1 MKDWQ
6 QRALHAGIWRAGADV
21 LNLEEICKILKCEV
35 LVGENLNQVEAE
47 GICAADLMSDVLA
60 FTKPGSVLL
69 TGLSNV
75 QSVITTHVAEVVGVI
90 YVRGKKPD
98 AEALKLA
105 AQKGIPLMACPL
117 SMYEACGRLW
127 KEGLAIGSELG
138 GE

>member
-1 MKDWQ
+1 
-6 QRALHAGIWRAGADV
+6 
-21 LNLEEICKILKCEV
+21 LNLEEISKILKCKV
-35 LVGENLNQVEAE
+35 MVGDNIDQVEVE

-98 AEALKLA
+98 AEAIKLA
-105 AQKGIPLMACPL
+105 NQKNIPLLMSPL

-127 KEGLAIGSELG
+127 QEGLKIGSDLG
-138 GE
+138 GNE

>member
-1 MKDWQ
+1 MN
-6 QRALHAGIWRAGADV
+6 
-21 LNLEEICKILKCEV
+21 LNEICSLLNCEV
-35 LVGENLNQVEAE
+35 LVGDHLDEVEAE

-60 FTKPGSVLL
+60 FTKPGAVLL

-105 AQKGIPLMACPL
+105 EQKGIPMLASPL

-127 KEGLAIGSELG
+127 KEGLKAGSDLG
-138 GE
+138 RE

>member
-1 MKDWQ
+1 MPVH
-6 QRALHAGIWRAGADV
+6 RAEEGDE
-21 LNLEEICKILKCEV
+21 LNLGQVAEILKCDV
-35 LVGENLNQVEAE
+35 LVGENIDGVEV
-47 GICAADLMSDVLA
+47 GGVCAADLMSDVLA

-75 QSVITTHVAEVVGVI
+75 QSVITTHVAEVVAVI

-105 AQKGIPLMACPL
+105 EQKGIPLLASRL

-127 KEGLAIGSELG
+127 QEGLGVGSDLG

>member
-1 MKDWQ
+1 
-6 QRALHAGIWRAGADV
+6 
-21 LNLEEICKILKCEV
+21 LNLEEICKLLKCEV
-35 LVGENLNQVEAE
+35 LVGEDLNEVEAQ

-98 AEALKLA
+98 AEAVKLA
-105 AQKGIPLMACPL
+105 GQKGIPLLASPL

-127 KEGLAIGSELG
+127 SKGVKIGSDLG

>member
-1 MKDWQ
+1 M
-6 QRALHAGIWRAGADV
+6 
-21 LNLEEICKILKCEV
+21 NLKEISDILKCEV
-35 LVGENLNQVEAE
+35 LVGEHIEEVEAE

-60 FTKPGSVLL
+60 FTRPGSVLL

-75 QSVITTHVAEVVGVI
+75 QSVITTHVAEVVAVI

-105 AQKGIPLMACPL
+105 GQKGIPLLASPL

-127 KEGLAIGSELG
+127 KEGLKVGSDLG